1 MKSLLLFLLALLLSC
16 TLTAHPIVDS
26 LLITPFERSDGR
38 QTATYAE
45 TWNFYTMLLATYPST
60 IMIGDVGMTDIG
72 YPLRCVYYSKD
83 KDFNK
88 DNWKRNNKIVI
99 LINNDIHA
107 GEPDGVDASMMLLR
121 DAASGKIDVPANVV
135 LVVMPMYNVGGAL
148 NRNNYSRANQNG
160 PESYGF
166 RGNAKYLDLNRD
178 FTKCD
183 AAETIGMEELFARVT
198 PDIFIDN
205 HVSDGADY
213 QYTMTLLASQHD
225 KVGGETGAYM
235 YRTFTPLL
243 YQDMKARGMEMVP
256 YVNDFDNTPDK
267 GWREFFESPRYS
279 SGYASLFHIMAYVP
293 ETHMLK
299 PFKDRVNATYALMQ
313 SFIKT
318 ASAHAAEIK
327 QVRAN
332 DAAALL
338 KQKEFPLDWKVDTTR
353 YDTVQFK
360 GYEAVHKESEVSGQP
375 RLFYDHSK
383 PYTKAVPFYDHYV
396 PSKTVTAPR
405 AYIIPKQ
412 WVPVISILRSNGVH
426 ITRLNRD
433 SNIVVTAYHIENYE
447 TLPHPYEKH
456 YLHKNV
462 QVTPTN
468 VNMHFSEGDYFV
480 WLNQPAKRYLI
491 ETLEPT
497 ATDAFFAWNFFDGI
511 LQQKEGF
518 SDYVFEDTAA
528 TILKNDPKLKALL
541 DEKRKSDPDFAKN
554 ADAELDFI
562 YRHSR
567 YLEPGVNRYPVYR
580 LE

>member
-135 LVVMPMYNVGGAL
+135 LVVVPMYNVGGAL